1 MIVFGIMGF
10 GFSMAGIYPTTVSFA
25 GKLIQKYSLA
35 WSFILTF
42 ASLGSILM
50 PSVIGKIAKVSGI
63 AMGMS
68 SVGVVIAVDLIFV
81 LLLTGYSRK
90 REGMG
95 K

>member
-1 MIVFGIMGF
+1 
-10 GFSMAGIYPTTVSFA
+10 MAGIYPTTVSFA

-50 PSVIGKIAKVSGI
+50 PTVIGAVAGAYGI
-63 AMGMS
+63 FVGMC
-68 SVGVVIAVDLIFV
+68 SVGVVIVVDLCCILALV
-81 LLLTGYSRK
+81 SQVK
-90 REGMG
+90 KQE